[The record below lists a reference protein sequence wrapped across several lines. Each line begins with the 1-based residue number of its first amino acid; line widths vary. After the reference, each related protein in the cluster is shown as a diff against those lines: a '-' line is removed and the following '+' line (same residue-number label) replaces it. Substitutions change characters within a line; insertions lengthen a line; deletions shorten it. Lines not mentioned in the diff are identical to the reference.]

1 MVELENDFP
10 AVQNTH
16 DELVVA
22 PMSKDTLPVEQVLH
36 ETDATLFWSWYC
48 PIGHAWQGV
57 VELPKDFP
65 AEQKVHAMEPVAKL
79 IFPVGQLLQEIE
91 AMSL

>member
-1 MVELENDFP
+1 
-10 AVQNTH
+10 
-16 DELVVA
+16 
-22 PMSKDTLPVEQVLH
+22 
-36 ETDATLFWSWYC
+36 
-48 PIGHAWQGV
+48 V
-57 VELPKDFP
+57 VELPKDLP